1 MATWDLYN
9 PTCSICMVN
18 YCSQQTDSLVKVYF
32 YRVFCIL
39 QKLTADLQGQLNI
52 DVQKK
57 MRWWN
62 ELLAAKRDGTLAPK

>member
-1 MATWDLYN
+1 MATWDLFN
-9 PTCSICMVN
+9 PAYSIYMIN
-18 YCSQQTDSLVKVYF
+18 YCSRQMDLLVKVYF
-32 YRVFCIL
+32 HRGFCLL